1 VLADHALPLTRGVY
15 LAAGG
20 FSPQVLALCSSLY
33 QDSVVIFSV
42 AAWEFGLD
50 RPIIVSYYDLASTA
64 SVYSSISSTIDTLLD
79 IFNNSKSRTNQQKLL
94 ISTTID
100 RLWSGLKEDP
110 GFTTHYFPGLLDLE
124 QIHKKLYLLI
134 KLWD

>member
-1 VLADHALPLTRGVY
+1 VK
-15 LAAGG
+15 
-20 FSPQVLALCSSLY
+20 
-33 QDSVVIFSV
+33 
-42 AAWEFGLD
+42 
-50 RPIIVSYYDLASTA
+50 YYDLASIA
-64 SVYSSISSTIDTLLD
+64 SVYSSIGGTADSLLG
-79 IFNNSKSRTNQQKLL
+79 IINNSKSRTNQQKLL

-124 QIHKKLYLLI
+124 QTLKKIYLLI